1 MKDDNSYL
9 KIFLSNN
16 RYISNIHHMNKVRLF
31 IEVWRLVDQLNSLE
45 ILLGGQQMYLMMEN
59 SKIIFL

>member
-1 MKDDNSYL
+1 MKDDDSYL
-9 KIFLSNN
+9 KIFLSYN